1 MSPAQPFPNKSWYR
15 GSDLK
20 VITLILTNVWTPD
33 KYPDWKGP
41 PGFLAGLDPTWIPS
55 HLRQC
60 AFCEAVVCSC
70 IYTIVRQDGPSI
82 KATPNMGEGA
92 WAGTDYEAGEFL
104 GELVGEI
111 APIGYY
117 TDGWAADLSRDDLSP
132 DGKNVVWC
140 QIYPRYMGNWYSTTN
155 MQTTSFDHLEP
166 QSILWKTWYFLKN
179 PALNVPRSAE
189 SHISRLPASWLGI
202 ATRDIIGRRNTP
214 AGADAL
220 LNLPSDIAVICQ
232 VSASPYSLEDSD
244 ISVVQ
249 LRCAF
254 LKLRP
259 VTITLRCPIVNFGP
273 VMIKFSFA

>member
-1 MSPAQPFPNKSWYR
+1 MEGPLHGREVTGLPKFFEKSGRLKVCYMKIVNKPEISPRSRDIVERTSNMSPAQPFPNKSWYR

-60 AFCEAVVCSC
+60 AFCETVVCSC
-70 IYTIVRQDGPSI
+70 IHTIVRQDGPSI
-82 KATPNMGEGA
+82 RATPNMGEGA

-132 DGKNVVWC
+132 DGKNIVWC
-140 QIYPRYMGNWYSTTN
+140 QIYPRYIGNWVRKVNHSCESN
-155 MQTTSFDHLEP
+155 CKFV
-166 QSILWKTWYFLKN
+166 SI
-179 PALNVPRSAE
+179 E
-189 SHISRLPASWLGI
+189 ISGRWRVMLQ
-202 ATRDIIGRRNTP
+202 ATREIKRQSWILVDYGKEYWVKNHSCLCGSQSCISNQ
-214 AGADAL
+214 DAE
-220 LNLPSDIAVICQ
+220 AK
-232 VSASPYSLEDSD
+232 E
-244 ISVVQ
+244 
-249 LRCAF
+249 
-254 LKLRP
+254 
-259 VTITLRCPIVNFGP
+259 TITCAI
-273 VMIKFSFA
+273 